1 MIYLLQGRAIAD
13 KTGGPVDYA
22 QAEHI
27 KPFGLFANHK

>member
-1 MIYLLQGRAIAD
+1 MIYLLQGRPIAD

-27 KPFGLFANHK
+27 KPFRLFTNHK